1 MNWLA
6 NFYFRE
12 GPGIPKD
19 APKPEGLRLLA
30 SVLGREWWA
39 FLKLNLLFV
48 AFSLP
53 IVTLPAACFATVS
66 ICVAMIEDRN
76 VYLWRDFW
84 SAFRSRFRLRDLV
97 RSRSSAAPAR

>member
-6 NFYFRE
+6 NFYFGE

-39 FLKLNLLFV
+39 LVKLNLLFI

-53 IVTLPAACFATVS
+53 IVTLPAAYS
-66 ICVAMIEDRN
+66 R
-76 VYLWRDFW
+76 R
-84 SAFRSRFRLRDLV
+84 SASR
-97 RSRSSAAPAR
+97 